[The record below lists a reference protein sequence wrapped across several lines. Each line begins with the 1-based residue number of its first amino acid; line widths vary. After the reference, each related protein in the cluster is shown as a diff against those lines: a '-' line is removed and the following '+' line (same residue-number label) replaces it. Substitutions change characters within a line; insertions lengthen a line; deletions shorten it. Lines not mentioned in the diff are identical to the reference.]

1 VTHAAEVLW
10 PTRGLP
16 PPDGSVYPPP
26 AIALLPMRTVAVD
39 ATVQGDR
46 ALIVAFP
53 YVPWMIPPQI
63 EVSANG
69 IARAPLARDVAAAV
83 YACQECVGAAAVAWH
98 LSITSS
104 APDRVDVV
112 TIAPPRRE

>member
-1 VTHAAEVLW
+1 
-10 PTRGLP
+10 
-16 PPDGSVYPPP
+16 
-26 AIALLPMRTVAVD
+26 MRTVAVD